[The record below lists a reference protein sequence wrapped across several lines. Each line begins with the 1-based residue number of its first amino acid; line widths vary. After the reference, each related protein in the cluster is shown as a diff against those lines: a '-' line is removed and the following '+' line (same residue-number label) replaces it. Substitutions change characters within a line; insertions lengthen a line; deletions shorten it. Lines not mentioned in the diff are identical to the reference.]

1 MKGKK
6 RIQDYLTH
14 LSLMLVSFVIA
25 FPFLWMF
32 TNSIKTKDEIWA
44 VPPKVLPDV
53 AQWVNYADALGD
65 GTFFRYM
72 WNSAYTAIIITAI
85 VLFNSALFAYA
96 LVNIRFRGKKLLM
109 TLILVSYIMPATTTY
124 VPCYVIISRL
134 GLMDTHTG
142 YMISSC
148 ASIFNIFFLRTTF
161 MQINPGIM
169 EAARI
174 DGAGHWKILW
184 RVVTPMSISSFVTL
198 GLLSVLGSYNSYL
211 WPSLLL
217 RSKKKFFVSMG
228 LQAFFT
234 SEGAYGLKWGAI
246 MAACCVIIFPMLLL
260 FLAGQRWILN
270 GITNDA
276 AVKE

>member
-1 MKGKK
+1 MKKK
-6 RIQDYLTH
+6 KGIQNYLIH
-14 LSLMLVSFVIA
+14 IGLVLVSFIIA

-72 WNSAYTAIIITAI
+72 WNSAYTAVIITVI

-96 LVNIRFRGKKLLM
+96 LTNIRFKGKKFLI
-109 TLILVSYIMPATTTY
+109 TLIMVTYIMPATTTY
-124 VPCYVIISRL
+124 VPAYVIVSKF
-134 GLMDTHTG
+134 GLMNTHTG
-142 YMISSC
+142 YIVSSC

-161 MQINPGIM
+161 NQISPGIM

-184 RVVTPMSISSFVTL
+184 WVVAPMSVSSFVTL
-198 GLLSVLGSYNSYL
+198 GLLSFLGSYNSYL

-217 RSKKKFFVSMG
+217 RNKEKYFVSMG
-228 LQAFFT
+228 LQAFFS

-246 MAACCVIIFPMLLL
+246 MAACCVIVFPLLLL
-260 FLAGQRWILN
+260 FLIGQRWILN

>member
-1 MKGKK
+1 MRNKK
-6 RIQDYLTH
+6 IKNCLTH
-14 LSLMLVSFVIA
+14 AILVLVSFVIA

-44 VPPKVLPDV
+44 VPPKALPAV
-53 AQWVNYADALGD
+53 AQWNNYADALAD

-72 WNSAYTAIIITAI
+72 WNSAYTAIIITI
-85 VLFNSALFAYA
+85 IILLNSAMFAYA
-96 LVNIRFRGKKLLM
+96 LTHIRFRWKKFLVA
-109 TLILVSYIMPATTTY
+109 LIMVTYIMPATTTY
-124 VPCYVIISRL
+124 VPSYVILSKM
-134 GLMDTHTG
+134 GLMNSHAG
-142 YMISSC
+142 YIFSSC

-161 MQINPGIM
+161 SQISPGIV

-184 RVVTPMSISSFVTL
+184 WVVAPMSTSSFVTL
-198 GLLSVLGSYNSYL
+198 GLLSFLGCYNSYL

-217 RSKKKFFVSMG
+217 HKKETYLVSMG

-234 SEGAYGLKWGAI
+234 SEGAYGLKWGTI
-246 MAACCVIIFPMLLL
+246 MAACCVIVFPLLLL
-260 FLAGQRWILN
+260 FLFGQRWILN
-270 GITNDA
+270 GITSDT